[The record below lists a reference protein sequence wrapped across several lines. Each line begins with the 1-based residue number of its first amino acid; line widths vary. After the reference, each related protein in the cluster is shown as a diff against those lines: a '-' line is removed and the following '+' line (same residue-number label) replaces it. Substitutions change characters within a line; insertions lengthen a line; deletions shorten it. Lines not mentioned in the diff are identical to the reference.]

1 MKRIL
6 VCGGSGFIGRNSIE
20 FFSKDDKNEI
30 VATYHNTT
38 PPEVKNVKW
47 VRVDLRNVDE
57 VSKLINDF
65 DVIIQGAATTSG
77 VKDTF
82 SRPDY
87 HVTDNALMNSIIF
100 REANLKKV
108 KHLIFF
114 SCTTM
119 LQSSNNAQ
127 NEASFDAGLE
137 MYEKY
142 FGVGWTKVYL
152 EKMCEF
158 YSRQS
163 NTRFTV
169 IRHSNVY
176 GPWDKYGLENSHVFG
191 ATITKVLTSND
202 KVKIWG
208 TGEEKRDLIYIDDL
222 ISLVSLA
229 INNQKEPF
237 KLFNAG
243 GGVDISIR
251 DLTSLIAELANKK
264 VTLQFD
270 TDMPS
275 VNFSILLDNSYAKKE
290 LGWEPT
296 VNLRDGILKTI
307 DFWNQYIK

>member
-1 MKRIL
+1 
-6 VCGGSGFIGRNSIE
+6 
-20 FFSKDDKNEI
+20 
-30 VATYHNTT
+30 
-38 PPEVKNVKW
+38 
-47 VRVDLRNVDE
+47 
-57 VSKLINDF
+57 
-65 DVIIQGAATTSG
+65 
-77 VKDTF
+77 
-82 SRPDY
+82 
-87 HVTDNALMNSIIF
+87 
-100 REANLKKV
+100 
-108 KHLIFF
+108 
-114 SCTTM
+114 
-119 LQSSNNAQ
+119 
-127 NEASFDAGLE
+127 

-158 YSRQS
+158 YSRQG

-229 INNQKEPF
+229 INNQKELF

-243 GGVDISIR
+243 GGVDISIK

-264 VTLQFD
+264 ITLQFD

-275 VNFSILLDNSYAKKE
+275 VNFSILLDNSYAKRE
-290 LGWEPT
+290 LGWEPAI
-296 VNLRDGILKTI
+296 NLREGILKTI
-307 DFWNQYIK
+307 DFWNQHIK

>member
-6 VCGGSGFIGRNSIE
+6 VCGGTGFIGRNSIE
-20 FFSKDDKNEI
+20 FFSKCDKNTI

-38 PPEVKNVKW
+38 PPEVENVKW
-47 VRVDLRNVDE
+47 VRVDLRNVGE
-57 VSKLINDF
+57 VSQLINDF

-119 LQSSNNAQ
+119 LQSSNSAQ
-127 NEASFDAGLE
+127 NEASFNASLE

-158 YSRQS
+158 YSRQG

-191 ATITKVLTSND
+191 ATITKVLTSD
-202 KVKIWG
+202 EKVKIWG
-208 TGEEKRDLIYIDDL
+208 RGEEKRDLIYIDDL
-222 ISLVSLA
+222 IRLVSLA
-229 INNQKEPF
+229 VNNQKEPF
-237 KLFNAG
+237 RLFNAG
-243 GGVDISIR
+243 GGIDISIK

-264 VTLQFD
+264 ITLQFD

-275 VNFSILLDNSYAKKE
+275 VNFSILLDNSYAKRE

-296 VNLRDGILKTI
+296 ISLRDGILKTI
-307 DFWNQYIK
+307 DFWNQHIK